1 MNGVFALRAYQPFP
15 CRIYYADTLSKVA
28 TQQTIRRR
36 RIMRKFW
43 LVVAAAVM
51 LSGGLAWATD
61 EDTFVSTLKKF
72 GIGPNG
78 SVVDGKRPCFCHGGA
93 HDGEVGTVYTT
104 QDIAFGGFVFD
115 CAVPVFDSSGKVTGS
130 TFCRMAGSSIT
141 LVDK

>member
-1 MNGVFALRAYQPFP
+1 
-15 CRIYYADTLSKVA
+15 
-28 TQQTIRRR
+28 
-36 RIMRKFW
+36 MRKFW

-78 SVVDGKRPCFCHGGA
+78 GSVDGKRPCFCHGGGA
-93 HDGEVGTVYTT
+93 DGEVGLVYTT

-115 CAVPVFDSSGKVTGS
+115 CQVPVFDSSGKVIGS
-130 TFCRMAGSSIT
+130 NFCRENAGSSVT